1 MPYAPV
7 KIRKNATTTWNSFFS
22 VFAIL
27 AKIGEN
33 FLAEQFTDIRVS
45 HVHLGK
51 LAGAFPN
58 DIVSYKAK
66 S

>member
-1 MPYAPV
+1 MHQLKSEKTPQQLGIHSLAFLQSWLKLV
-7 KIRKNATTTWNSFFS
+7 KT
-22 VFAIL
+22 
-27 AKIGEN
+27 

-45 HVHLGK
+45 HVQLGK

-58 DIVSYKAK
+58 DIVSYEAK